1 MSLMTPEL
9 AQLKGTIDDALH
21 HYLPTNSDIGQTLV
35 DAMRY
40 SGLSGGKRIRP
51 LLVCAT
57 CTGLGGA
64 LEDALAPAC
73 AVEFIHAY
81 SLLHDD
87 LPAMDDDDLR
97 HGLPSGHIKFGEA
110 TAILAGDALQA
121 LAFETLATAPGART
135 NVRLTAVQVLAGASG
150 WQGMVGGQS
159 FDLASE
165 NKKLSLTQL
174 QSLHAAKTGALIK
187 ASVQIGALFGIHTGV
202 FRGGCLTGPGHSGA
216 QLHGFLAYLMK
227 CTATGEPYTVF
238 GYKGKQVRD
247 NIHAGDLVSAFEHY
261 WRNPRVGEA
270 YNIGGGRHANCS
282 MLEAIELCERV
293 AGRSLSWTYSE
304 DNRVGDHILWVSDIR
319 KFESHF
325 PEWRL
330 EHDIESILR
339 EMHQEGV
346 ERWAAGS

>member
-9 AQLKGTIDDALH
+9 TALKRTVEDALQ
-21 HYLPTNSDIGQTLV
+21 HYLPTNSDIADTLV
-35 DAMRY
+35 EAMRY
-40 SGLSGGKRIRP
+40 AGLSGGKRIRP

-97 HGLPSGHIKFGEA
+97 HGLPSGHIKYGEA

-121 LAFETLATAPGART
+121 LAFETLANAPSART
-135 NVRLTAVQVLAGASG
+135 DVRLTAVQVLAEASG

-165 NKKLSLTQL
+165 NKSLSLTEL

-187 ASVQIGALFGIHTGV
+187 AAVQIGALFGNARVDAETYV
-202 FRGGCLTGPGHSGA
+202 LLTEFATRIG
-216 QLHGFLAYLMK
+216 LAFQVVDDILDITQTTETLGKPAGSDEKANKSTYPALLGLEQAK
-227 CTATGEPYTVF
+227 SHAATLLAEAEP
-238 GYKGKQVRD
+238 
-247 NIHAGDLVSAFEHY
+247 
-261 WRNPRVGEA
+261 
-270 YNIGGGRHANCS
+270 
-282 MLEAIELCERV
+282 MLERAGMQHDLLNQLARAII
-293 AGRSLSWTYSE
+293 
-304 DNRVGDHILWVSDIR
+304 NRVS
-319 KFESHF
+319 
-325 PEWRL
+325 
-330 EHDIESILR
+330 
-339 EMHQEGV
+339 
-346 ERWAAGS
+346 

>member
-9 AQLKGTIDDALH
+9 SALKGTIEDALH
-21 HYLPTNSDIGQTLV
+21 HYLPTNSDIGQVLV

-97 HGLPSGHIKFGEA
+97 HGLPSGHIKYGEA

-135 NVRLTAVQVLAGASG
+135 DVRLTAVQVLAEASG

-165 NKKLSLTQL
+165 NKKLSLSEL

-187 ASVQIGALFGIHTGV
+187 ASVQIGALFGKASVDAETYV
-202 FRGGCLTGPGHSGA
+202 LLTEFATRIGLAFQVVDDILDVTQSTETLGKPAGSDEKSKKSTYPALLGLA
-216 QLHGFLAYLMK
+216 QAK
-227 CTATGEPYTVF
+227 E
-238 GYKGKQVRD
+238 
-247 NIHAGDLVSAFEHY
+247 
-261 WRNPRVGEA
+261 
-270 YNIGGGRHANCS
+270 HANNLLAEAEP
-282 MLEAIELCERV
+282 MLAR
-293 AGRSLSWTYSE
+293 AGMQHDLLNQLARSII
-304 DNRVGDHILWVSDIR
+304 NRA
-319 KFESHF
+319 F
-325 PEWRL
+325 
-330 EHDIESILR
+330 
-339 EMHQEGV
+339 
-346 ERWAAGS
+346 